1 MASSEARR
9 RKQLEKKKKKRT
21 EKQKELTQHRSAG
34 MAVQLGRK
42 SSAPVYKCIVSNLI
56 DSKGIGV
63 VYFSRILDSGEV
75 ICVAFLVDRYCRGV
89 ADCFVRTYT
98 RISFDEMLEDMTKR
112 GHSWSQKDAATTR
125 RLIEDA
131 AAYAT
136 AAGVACHKDYRACK
150 EIFGTVDPAAAETIY
165 EMGKNGKPFY
175 IPGPHTTMPEIQKV
189 LARLTERFGESG
201 FDHLLPLGGA
211 STLNTMGLSDGEEYD
226 EDFNDDD
233 YEDDHV
239 HGPGCGH
246 DHDHG

>member
-21 EKQKELTQHRSAG
+21 EKRKELTQHRSAG
-34 MAVQLGRK
+34 MAVQLARK
-42 SSAPVYKCIVSNLI
+42 SSAPVYKCIVSDAI

-75 ICVAFLVDRYCRGV
+75 VCVAFLVDRYCRGV
-89 ADCFVRTYT
+89 SDCFVRTST
-98 RISFDEMLEDMTKR
+98 RVSFDEMLEGMTKR
-112 GHSWSQKDAATTR
+112 GQSWTQKDAATTR

-150 EIFGTVDPAAAETIY
+150 EIFGTVDPAAAETVY
-165 EMGKNGKPFY
+165 EMGKNGRPCY

-189 LARLTERFGESG
+189 VARLTERFGEGG
-201 FDHLLPLGGA
+201 FDHLLLGGT
-211 STLNTMGLSDGEEYD
+211 SMLETIGLSDDEYD
-226 EDFNDDD
+226 DDD
-233 YEDDHV
+233 DDDEYEDDHV

-246 DHDHG
+246 DHDHDHG